1 MKYRNTISLLIL
13 IVIISMSTT
22 GYGSKIIRPWRATT
36 AIVKTGESFEVW
48 FDAYPNQEIES
59 IQLSGKYNTVNCTYQ
74 IETGDWEYDP
84 LSKNRY
90 NTRIKVTVPVDAPAN
105 RYDLALETSTGVELS
120 HGGVKVVSEF
130 KSDYYIMHMSDGHL
144 YQHGHDTDVL
154 LARKTAMIEI
164 ANIIDCEII
173 IETGDNSYNVRNHP
187 EREVMYFQGDEEHG
201 IKGMADANAATFL
214 VPGDHDAYKGNDWP
228 QASVTVN
235 ADFFNDYWGLQN
247 SSFKYGNGRFMM
259 LNNAWAVSETSAKAH
274 EYQCDEAKTWLNN
287 DGVGGNFFVT
297 AGHCYNK
304 MHEFIDDAQPLS
316 LVLAGDKHHIRT
328 NNPYSFDPGSAK
340 VAYIAGSIRDHFEF
354 NLFKVNNI
362 DGTFSTVSGENA
374 VVEVLASGDQNDRS
388 TWQSNLTLNY
398 SNKNNGSFAENTAT
412 IVNNFNF
419 PIDGAK
425 VRFVLAKGYDY
436 IFTNATLKQQF
447 EGDEFYIVDLT
458 TDLPANGS
466 KEIYIRAEDLC
477 PDDPEKTEPG
487 LCGCGV
493 PEGTCASYSLV
504 VNNGTGDGSYKPL
517 EKVTI
522 TADDAPEG
530 SRFYTWEINAGNP
543 TIKNSSSITTTL
555 TLGYDTAVVTATYKE
570 IPKVNKAE
578 FIKQD
583 VPTFI
588 PGNEMQVSITMKNT
602 GTSTWTKEGGFKLR
616 ALGLQ
621 ILNPWGIYNVE
632 LSDNETI
639 EPGEEKTFVF
649 DINVPTDK
657 GVYSFQWQMLQ
668 EGKDWFGSKSAVKNL
683 RIGSEGVYFDD
694 CDKLTS
700 WNSAESLKLN
710 NTDNQQGEYCI
721 EFEGNGTD
729 EFKKSYAI
737 PYNAGD
743 SKSSLVLQFWYY
755 ISDAS
760 KMGQNQV
767 ELGSSGKPDSN
778 ELSWGL
784 SDLSNGWNFIS
795 LKLSEAAILGNPDLK
810 ALNWF
815 RFYNKKSGSIISRLD
830 AIEIVDLA
838 SGKRFG
844 LKVNNGDG
852 DGNYYAGTII
862 TIKANTAPSGKIFDK
877 WTINEGA
884 PIIENSTQATSTLT
898 MPENNTEITAT
909 YKSNTTSIGNFDRS
923 SPFIVYPNPASD
935 IFYTEI
941 NIENTVNVSIAL
953 IDVSG
958 RIIIQHLNK
967 AGFKEG
973 NHQFEISVS
982 GIKPGN
988 YIMEII
994 LDNAKYTQ
1002 LVAVN

>member
-1 MKYRNTISLLIL
+1 MKIKAFVFLSILIL
-13 IVIISMSTT
+13 TFSSFSKS
-22 GYGSKIIRPWRATT
+22 YGKKIIRPWRSTT

-59 IQLSGKYNTVNCTYQ
+59 IHLSGKYNTVNCTYQ

-90 NTRIKVTVPVDAPAN
+90 NTRIQVTVPVDAPAN
-105 RYDLALETSTGVELS
+105 RYDLALGTSTGVELS

-187 EREVMYFQGDEEHG
+187 EREVMYFQGDEENG

-214 VPGDHDAYKGNDWP
+214 VPGDHDAYKANDWP
-228 QASVTVN
+228 QASVQVN
-235 ADFFNDYWGLQN
+235 SDFFNDYWGLQN
-247 SSFKYGNGRFMM
+247 SNFKYGNGRFMM
-259 LNNAWAVSETSAKAH
+259 LNNAWAVSATSAKAH
-274 EYQCDEAKTWLNN
+274 EYQCDDAKDWLNN
-287 DGVGGNFFVT
+287 EGDGGNFFLT

-304 MHEFIDDAQPLS
+304 MHEFIDDEQPLS
-316 LVLAGDKHHIRT
+316 MVLAGDKHHIRT
-328 NNPYSFDPGSAK
+328 NNPYEFDSGSPK
-340 VAYIAGSIRDHFEF
+340 VAYVAGSIRDHFEF
-354 NLFKVNNI
+354 NLFKVNDI

-374 VVEVLASGDQNDRS
+374 VVEVLQSGDKNTPS
-388 TWQSNLTLNY
+388 TWQSNLNLSY
-398 SNKNNGSFAENTAT
+398 SNKNNGSFAVNTAT
-412 IVNNFNF
+412 IVNDFNF

-425 VRFVLAKGYDY
+425 VRFVLAKGYNY

-447 EGDEFYIVDLT
+447 EGDKFYIVDLKT
-458 TDLPANGS
+458 NLPANSS
-466 KEIYIRAEDLC
+466 KEIYIRADDLC

-522 TADDAPEG
+522 TADASPEG
-530 SRFYTWEINAGNP
+530 SRFYSWEINEGNP
-543 TIKNSSSITTTL
+543 TIKDSSSMATTL
-555 TLGYDTAVVTATYKE
+555 TLGYDSAVVTAIYRE
-570 IPKVNKAE
+570 IPKVNEAE

-583 VPTFI
+583 VPTFV
-588 PGNEMQVSITMKNT
+588 PGEIMPVSITMKNT
-602 GTSTWTKEGGFKLR
+602 GTSSWTKDEGFKLR
-616 ALGLQ
+616 ALGIQ
-621 ILNPWGIYNVE
+621 ILNPWGVYNVE
-632 LSDNETI
+632 LSDDETI

-649 DINVPTDK
+649 DINVPGEK
-657 GVYSFQWQMLQ
+657 GVYSFQWQMVQ
-668 EGKDWFGSKSAVKNL
+668 EGKDWFGSKSAIKNL

-694 CDKLTS
+694 CDNLTS
-700 WNSAESLKLN
+700 WKSSESLKLN
-710 NTDNQQGEYCI
+710 NTDNHQGEYCI
-721 EFEGNGTD
+721 EFKGDGTD
-729 EFKKSYAI
+729 EFKKSYAT

-760 KMGQNQV
+760 KMGKNQV
-767 ELGSSGKPDSN
+767 ELGSSGKPDTN

-784 SDLSNGWNFIS
+784 SGLSNGWNFIS
-795 LKLSEAAILGNPDLK
+795 LKLSEATSIGEPDLK

-815 RFYNKKSGSIISRLD
+815 RFYNKKSGSVTSRLD
-830 AIEIVDLA
+830 AIEIVDSA

-852 DGNYYAGTII
+852 DGNYYSGTII
-862 TIKANTAPSGKIFDK
+862 TIKANTAPSGKTFDK
-877 WTINEGA
+877 WTIIEGY
-884 PIIENSTQATSTLT
+884 PVIENLFQATSTLT

-909 YKSNTTSIGNFDRS
+909 YKSNTTSIGNLDRS
-923 SPFIVYPNPASD
+923 SPFIVYPIPASD
-935 IFYTEI
+935 KFYTDIEI
-941 NIENTVNVSIAL
+941 KKHTNVSITL

-958 RIIIQHLNK
+958 KTIIQHLNK
-967 AGFKEG
+967 ERLNRGS
-973 NHQFEISVS
+973 HQFEIPVS

-988 YIMEII
+988 YILEII
-994 LDNAKYTQ
+994 LGNTRYTKR
-1002 LVAVN
+1002 VAIS